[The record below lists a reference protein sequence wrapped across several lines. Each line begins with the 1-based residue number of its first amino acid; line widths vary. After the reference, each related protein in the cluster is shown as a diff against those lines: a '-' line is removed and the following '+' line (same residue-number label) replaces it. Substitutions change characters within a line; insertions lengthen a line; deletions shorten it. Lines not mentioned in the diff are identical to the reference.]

1 MLDVKN
7 IHVYY
12 ESLHVL
18 RDVSLRVNEGEC
30 VTLLGANGAGK
41 STLINSVC
49 GIVPPARGSV
59 MFDDTDIS
67 HTPAYDIVRK
77 GVSQVPE
84 GRQIFAHLSVADNL
98 KLGAYTRYSRRTK
111 AEVAGDMEGVFGMFP
126 RLKERKK
133 QLSGTLSGGEQQ
145 MLAIGRALMS
155 RPKMLLLE
163 EPSLGLAPL
172 IVEFI
177 FETIRRLRAERNIS
191 VLMVEQNARAA
202 LQIADRGYILETGS
216 IVLED
221 VSSALIN
228 NPDVRKAFLGGDM
241 A

>member
-67 HTPAYDIVRK
+67 RMPAYDIVRK

-111 AEVAGDMEGVFGMFP
+111 ADVASDMDGVFGMFP

-145 MLAIGRALMS
+145 MLAIGRSLMS
-155 RPKMLLLE
+155 RPRMLLLD

-228 NPDVRKAFLGGDM
+228 NPDVRKAFLGGAM